1 MSIAENAY
9 NKKDNSWQFFVY
21 ISLK

>member
-1 MSIAENAY
+1 MSIAENAN
-9 NKKDNSWQFFVY
+9 NKNDNSWQIFVY